1 MSSIIKGI
9 SHCWNNNLD
18 YGRRLIADLSN
29 EQMTLQPAGPGLAPA
44 NHAAWVFSHLNTY
57 LPIIAA
63 LIEGAPLEDPKDAPF
78 GMNSRPV
85 NDPSVYESK
94 EALLSAFVD
103 GHQQVSDMLATA
115 KNDIF
120 ERPIPLER
128 WKSRMPT
135 VGVALP
141 YLMLNH
147 ENLHLG
153 QLSCWRR
160 VQGMPSV

>member
-18 YGRRLIADLSN
+18 YGQRLIADLSD
-29 EQMTLQPAGPGLAPA
+29 EQMTMQPAGHGLAPA

-63 LIEGAPLEDPKDAPF
+63 LIDGSPFDDPKDAPF
-78 GMNSRPV
+78 GMNSKPV
-85 NDPSVYESK
+85 NDAGVYESK
-94 EALLSAFVD
+94 QDLLRAFVN
-103 GHQQVSDMLATA
+103 GHQHVSELLDNATI
-115 KNDIF
+115 DVF
-120 ERPIPLER
+120 DRPIPLER